1 MISDF
6 CCSKKRGSNRCCVIH
21 ANPIQKEFQIFFEIH
36 FVFGFSAAWLSV
48 SRMTPWNIFGHSQKS
63 IFNIF
68 CVCGLFFLLLL
79 FLAGGKIA
87 QMLFEANPSNHQ
99 NHPKGF
105 LPSTNKTAAAYCFA
119 GSFWYTLGVLG
130 FLI

>member
-6 CCSKKRGSNRCCVIH
+6 SCSKKRGSNRCCVIH

-36 FVFGFSAAWLSV
+36 FVFGFSAALLSV
-48 SRMTPWNIFGHSQKS
+48 SRMTLWNILATNRKVYLTFSVCADCFFFC
-63 IFNIF
+63 FN
-68 CVCGLFFLLLL
+68 